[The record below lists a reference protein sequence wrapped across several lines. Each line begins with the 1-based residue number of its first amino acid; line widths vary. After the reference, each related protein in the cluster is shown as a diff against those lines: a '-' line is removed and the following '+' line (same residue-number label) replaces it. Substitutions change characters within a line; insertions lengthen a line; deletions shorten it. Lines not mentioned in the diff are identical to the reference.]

1 MTAGRRGKKD
11 CPPFPPSPPGDFVFL
26 PHGWRRRRNGNGEG
40 GKKMGKGRKE
50 GSPLSP
56 PLYARREEKV
66 LSKFSHTRGG
76 GDGRSVP
83 LGSRKEG
90 NRDLFWAKRG
100 GRANSSRVECPGTLR
115 AQSVRCSGIPPRA
128 PAGCQK
134 TDGEE
139 RRKDD
144 GCVRRGEGGG
154 AVVVSLFFAIFSP
167 LCKHG
172 GREGEGIEGE
182 GSIRMGGQIFRAF
195 FLPSRP
201 IPSVFLPLHPFS
213 AAIRPL
219 LAFSFL
225 RIPAGVGRRGSC
237 TEADV
242 SRRDY
247 TGRSPSSSDTFYLSN
262 CCCTFSLIV
271 HVAPSVVPIG
281 NFSTVCVTVLPLSSV
296 EMVMVY
302 SSSWLTM
309 LSNTTS

>member
-1 MTAGRRGKKD
+1 MDGGGGATEMGNEERKWGR
-11 CPPFPPSPPGDFVFL
+11 
-26 PHGWRRRRNGNGEG
+26 E
-40 GKKMGKGRKE
+40 GRKE
-50 GSPLSP
+50 AFFLP

-100 GRANSSRVECPGTLR
+100 GRANSSRVEYPGTLR
-115 AQSVRCSGIPPRA
+115 APTVRCSGIPSLGPRQGVKKQMA
-128 PAGCQK
+128 KKGGRM
-134 TDGEE
+134 TDVRSGE
-139 RRKDD
+139 
-144 GCVRRGEGGG
+144 EGGG
-154 AVVVSLFFAIFSP
+154 GRRLAFLCHLFP

-172 GREGEGIEGE
+172 GREGGE
-182 GSIRMGGQIFRAF
+182 GSRARGASEWGERSFGAF

-201 IPSVFLPLHPFS
+201 AHSVFLPLHPFS

>member
-1 MTAGRRGKKD
+1 
-11 CPPFPPSPPGDFVFL
+11 
-26 PHGWRRRRNGNGEG
+26 
-40 GKKMGKGRKE
+40 MGKGRKE
-50 GSPLSP
+50 ALFLP
-56 PLYARREEKV
+56 PP
-66 LSKFSHTRGG
+66 SM
-76 GDGRSVP
+76 
-83 LGSRKEG
+83 
-90 NRDLFWAKRG
+90 RG
-100 GRANSSRVECPGTLR
+100 GRKKCFRSSVTHAAAETVGRSRWGQGRRGIGTCSGQREEEGQTPLESSAQGLSVPRPCGAVASLPPLPGPRRGVKKQMAKKGGRMTDVRRRGRGSSSRFSLPSFPSLQTQR
-115 AQSVRCSGIPPRA
+115 TS
-128 PAGCQK
+128 
-134 TDGEE
+134 E
-139 RRKDD
+139 R
-144 GCVRRGEGGG
+144 G
-154 AVVVSLFFAIFSP
+154 
-167 LCKHG
+167 
-172 GREGEGIEGE
+172 GIEGE
-182 GSIRMGGQIFRAF
+182 RSIRMGGQIFRAF

-201 IPSVFLPLHPFS
+201 TPSVFLPLHPFS

-247 TGRSPSSSDTFYLSN
+247 IGRSPSSSDTFCLSN
-262 CCCTFSLIV
+262 CSCTFSLIV

>member
-1 MTAGRRGKKD
+1 MDGGGGATEMGREERKWG
-11 CPPFPPSPPGDFVFL
+11 
-26 PHGWRRRRNGNGEG
+26 RE
-40 GKKMGKGRKE
+40 GRKE
-50 GSPLSP
+50 ALFLP

-90 NRDLFWAKRG
+90 NRDLFWAKRE

-115 AQSVRCSGIPPRA
+115 APSVRCSGIPPPGPRRGVKKQMA
-128 PAGCQK
+128 KKGGRM
-134 TDGEE
+134 TD
-139 RRKDD
+139 
-144 GCVRRGEGGG
+144 VRSGEGGG

-201 IPSVFLPLHPFS
+201 TPSVFLPLHPFS

-247 TGRSPSSSDTFYLSN
+247 IGRSPSSSDTFCLSN
-262 CCCTFSLIV
+262 CSCTFSLIV

>member
-1 MTAGRRGKKD
+1 MRGGRKKCFRSSVTHAAAETVGRSRWGQGRRGIGT
-11 CPPFPPSPPGDFVFL
+11 CSGQREEEGQTPLESSTLGLSVPRPCGAVASPPG
-26 PHGWRRRRNGNGEG
+26 PRRGV
-40 GKKMGKGRKE
+40 KKQM
-50 GSPLSP
+50 
-56 PLYARREEKV
+56 
-66 LSKFSHTRGG
+66 
-76 GDGRSVP
+76 
-83 LGSRKEG
+83 
-90 NRDLFWAKRG
+90 AKKG
-100 GRANSSRVECPGTLR
+100 GRMTD
-115 AQSVRCSGIPPRA
+115 VRS
-128 PAGCQK
+128 
-134 TDGEE
+134 
-139 RRKDD
+139 
-144 GCVRRGEGGG
+144 GEGGG

-182 GSIRMGGQIFRAF
+182 GSIQMGGQIFRAF

-201 IPSVFLPLHPFS
+201 TPSVFLPLHPFS

-247 TGRSPSSSDTFYLSN
+247 IGRSPSSSDTFCLSN
-262 CCCTFSLIV
+262 CSCTFSLIV